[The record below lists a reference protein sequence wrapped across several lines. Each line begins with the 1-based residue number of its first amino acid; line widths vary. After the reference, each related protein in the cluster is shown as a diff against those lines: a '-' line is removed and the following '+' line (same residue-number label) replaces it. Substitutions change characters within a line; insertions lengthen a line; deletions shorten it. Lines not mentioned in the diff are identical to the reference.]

1 MHYCFKGIDKTI
13 VSLSALLT
21 LNRLKGDYK
30 MAWNFCSGKPIYPQI
45 ADRIAIDI
53 VNGRV
58 LPSQRLPE
66 VGDMSKIT
74 GASESMV
81 MKAYDLLTEC
91 GIIEKYGSLFIV
103 KEDLT
108 AAKARRRKLAL
119 DCTNK
124 FLEDMHELGMDN

>member
-1 MHYCFKGIDKTI
+1 
-13 VSLSALLT
+13 
-21 LNRLKGDYK
+21 

-66 VGDMSKIT
+66 VRDMSKIT

-81 MKAYDLLTEC
+81 IKAYDLLIEC
-91 GIIEKYGSLFIV
+91 GIIERYDSLFIV

-108 AAKARRRKLAL
+108 AAKARRRSLAL
-119 DCTNK
+119 DCTHK
-124 FLEDMHELGMDN
+124 FLDDMHELGMDNRDILLLFKDTMLKE